1 MKRKEWFQT
10 TELLNIQGMPTTVGG
25 INYKAKT
32 EGWEKRKA
40 EGVKGRA
47 YEYHIDSLP
56 KETQLALANN
66 KVSVESL
73 QEPMTPIPYYD
84 VHASA
89 GHGAFVDGE
98 PMPSILDIDP
108 SYLINQGISPKNLF
122 AIPVKGDSMEPT
134 FFDGDVA
141 VMKKPTPPM
150 LVLEGIYLIRI
161 GGELFIKR
169 IQYNKFDARLR
180 VDSDNDFYD
189 SYTIRNED
197 LNAVEIL
204 GEAVLTL
211 ARPRKRSSSDSKN
224 RKATRELNS

>member
-1 MKRKEWFQT
+1 MKLKEWFQT
-10 TELLNIQGMPTTVGG
+10 TELLGIQGMPTTVGG
-25 INYKAKT
+25 INYKAKA
-32 EGWEKRKA
+32 ERWEKRKA

-56 KETQLALANN
+56 KEAQLALTNN
-66 KVSVESL
+66 KTSPEPL
-73 QEPMTPIPYYD
+73 QETMTPIPYYD
-84 VHASA
+84 VYASA

-108 SYLINQGISPKNLF
+108 NFLINQGISPKSLF

-141 VMKKPTPPM
+141 VMKVPTPPV
-150 LVLEGIYLIRI
+150 LVLEGVYLIRI

-169 IQYNKFDARLR
+169 IQYNKFEARLR
-180 VDSDNDFYD
+180 VDSDNDFYH
-189 SYTIRNED
+189 SYTISNED

-211 ARPRKRSSSDSKN
+211 ARPRKRFSPDTKN
-224 RKATRELNS
+224 RKAARELNA